1 MCDPC
6 IPMCGPCPFMW
17 ELIVNYELTNIA
29 INELIFNYELT
40 ENELRFNYEKWIG
53 NELKVRYNLII
64 SHGWTFM
71 WMNSMVLAFVII
83 NELEMSSK
91 LTISQLEMNY
101 KLTS

>member
-1 MCDPC
+1 
-6 IPMCGPCPFMW
+6 
-17 ELIVNYELTNIA
+17 
-29 INELIFNYELT
+29 
-40 ENELRFNYEKWIG
+40 
-53 NELKVRYNLII
+53 
-64 SHGWTFM
+64 M